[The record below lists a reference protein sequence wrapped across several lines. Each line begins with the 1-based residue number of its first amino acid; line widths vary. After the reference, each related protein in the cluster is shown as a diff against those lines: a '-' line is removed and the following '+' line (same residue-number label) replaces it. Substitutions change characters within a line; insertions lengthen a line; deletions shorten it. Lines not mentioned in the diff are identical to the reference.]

1 MKFGQTITV
10 TKGEISDWL
19 YMREGKMYGNYT
31 LRPLLAT
38 MPPEEA
44 ARFKAMLANP

>member
-1 MKFGQTITV
+1 MKYLVLLAAWIPTLT
-10 TKGEISDWL
+10 
-19 YMREGKMYGNYT
+19 RACNYT

-38 MPPEEA
+38 MSPEKA